1 MTTRQNSSI
10 AIVFILGL
18 LAMLMP
24 LSIDMYLPALP
35 VISEQF
41 GVPAGSAQMTLS
53 TYILGFA
60 VGQLLYGPMADSIGR
75 KPVILGGTLVFAAA
89 AVACALAQTIDQ
101 LIVMRFF
108 HGLAAAAASVV
119 INALMRDIYPKEEFS
134 RMMSFVMLVTTIAPL
149 LAPIVGGWVLVW
161 LSWHY
166 IFWILAVAAILASVM
181 IFTLIKET
189 LPVERRQP
197 FRLRTTLG
205 NFASLFRHKR
215 VLSYMLASGFSF
227 AGMFSFL
234 SAGPF
239 VYIEIN
245 HVSPQHFGYYFALN
259 IVFLFVM
266 TIINS
271 RFVRRVGA
279 LNMFRTGLWI
289 QFVMAGWMVFSAL
302 FGVGFWALIKET
314 LPVERRQPFRLRT
327 TLGNFA
333 SLFRHKRVLSYML
346 ASGFSFAGMFSF
358 LSAGPFVY
366 IEINHV
372 SPQHFGYYFA
382 LNIVFLFVM
391 TIINSRFV
399 RRVGALNMF
408 RTGLWIQFVMAGWM
422 VFSALFGVGFWAL
435 VVGVAAF
442 VGCVSMVSSNAMA
455 VILDEFPH
463 MAGTA
468 SSLAGTFRF
477 GIGAIVGALLS
488 LATFNSAWPMIWS
501 IAFCATCSILFYLY
515 ASRAKKR

>member
-1 MTTRQNSSI
+1 MTNRPHSSLS
-10 AIVFILGL
+10 IVIILGL

-35 VISEQF
+35 VIAGQF

-60 VGQLLYGPMADSIGR
+60 LGQLLYGPMADSIGR
-75 KPVILGGTLVFAAA
+75 KPVILGGTLIFAAA
-89 AVACALAQTIDQ
+89 AVACALAQSIDQ
-101 LIVMRFF
+101 LITMRFF

-119 INALMRDIYPKEEFS
+119 INALMRDIYPREEFS

-149 LAPIVGGWVLVW
+149 LAPMIGGVVLVW
-161 LSWHY
+161 FSWHM
-166 IFWILAVAAILASVM
+166 IFWILAVAGLLVSVM
-181 IFTLIKET
+181 IAFFIRET
-189 LPVERRQP
+189 LPPERRQP
-197 FRLRTTLG
+197 FHLRTTVG

-245 HVSPQHFGYYFALN
+245 HVSPQDFGYYFALN
-259 IVFLFVM
+259 IVFLFLM
-266 TIINS
+266 TIING

-279 LNMFRTGLWI
+279 LKMFRGGLWV
-289 QFVMAGWMVFSAL
+289 QFVMALWMVITAL
-302 FGVGFWALIKET
+302 LGVGFW
-314 LPVERRQPFRLRT
+314 
-327 TLGNFA
+327 
-333 SLFRHKRVLSYML
+333 S
-346 ASGFSFAGMFSF
+346 
-358 LSAGPFVY
+358 
-366 IEINHV
+366 
-372 SPQHFGYYFA
+372 
-382 LNIVFLFVM
+382 
-391 TIINSRFV
+391 
-399 RRVGALNMF
+399 
-408 RTGLWIQFVMAGWM
+408 
-422 VFSALFGVGFWAL
+422 L

-442 VGCVSMVSSNAMA
+442 VGCVSLVSSNAMA

-477 GIGAIVGALLS
+477 GIGAIVGTLLS
-488 LATFNSAWPMIWS
+488 MSAFNSAWPMIWS
-501 IAFCATCSILFYLY
+501 ITFCATSSILFYLY
-515 ASRAKKR
+515 ASRGKKQA

>member
-1 MTTRQNSSI
+1 MTTRPHSSFK
-10 AIVFILGL
+10 IVFILGL

-35 VISEQF
+35 VISAQF

-60 VGQLLYGPMADSIGR
+60 LGQLLYGPMADSLGR
-75 KPVILGGTLVFAAA
+75 KPVILGGTLVFAGA
-89 AVACALAQTIDQ
+89 AVACALAQTIDH
-101 LIVMRFF
+101 LIFMRFL

-149 LAPIVGGWVLVW
+149 VAPMAGGAVLVW
-161 LSWHY
+161 FSWHA
-166 IFWILAVAAILASVM
+166 IFWILALAALLASAM
-181 IFTLIKET
+181 IFFFIDET
-189 LPVERRQP
+189 LPPEHRQK
-197 FRLRTTLG
+197 FHIRTTIG

-239 VYIEIN
+239 VYIELN

-259 IVFLFVM
+259 IVFLFVL

-279 LNMFRTGLWI
+279 LNMFRAGLWI
-289 QFVMAGWMVFSAL
+289 QFVMAVWLVVSA
-302 FGVGFWALIKET
+302 
-314 LPVERRQPFRLRT
+314 
-327 TLGNFA
+327 
-333 SLFRHKRVLSYML
+333 
-346 ASGFSFAGMFSF
+346 F
-358 LSAGPFVY
+358 L
-366 IEINHV
+366 
-372 SPQHFGYYFA
+372 
-382 LNIVFLFVM
+382 
-391 TIINSRFV
+391 
-399 RRVGALNMF
+399 
-408 RTGLWIQFVMAGWM
+408 
-422 VFSALFGVGFWAL
+422 GVGFWAL
-435 VVGVAAF
+435 VIGVAAF
-442 VGCVSMVSSNAMA
+442 VGCVSMISSNAMA

-488 LATFNSAWPMIWS
+488 MATFTTAWPMLWAM
-501 IAFCATCSILFYLY
+501 AFCATSSVLFCLY
-515 ASRAKKR
+515 ASRPRKAAH

>member
-1 MTTRQNSSI
+1 MSRRSNSSMS
-10 AIVFILGL
+10 IVFILGL

-35 VISEQF
+35 VIAAQF

-53 TYILGFA
+53 TYIFGFA

-75 KPVILGGTLVFAAA
+75 KPVILGGTLMFAAA
-89 AVACALAQTIDQ
+89 AIACALAQTIDQ

-149 LAPIVGGWVLVW
+149 VAPMVGGAVLVW
-161 LSWHY
+161 FSWHA
-166 IFWILAVAAILASVM
+166 IFWILALAALLASAM
-181 IFTLIKET
+181 IFFFIKET
-189 LPVERRQP
+189 LPVEQRQK
-197 FRLRTTLG
+197 FHIRTTAG
-205 NFASLFRHKR
+205 NFAALFRHKR
-215 VLSYMLASGFSF
+215 VFSYMLASGFSF

-239 VYIEIN
+239 VYIELN

-259 IVFLFVM
+259 IVFLFIM

-279 LNMFRTGLWI
+279 LNMFRAGLWI
-289 QFVMAGWMVFSAL
+289 QFLMALWMVGAAL
-302 FGVGFWALIKET
+302 AGLGFW
-314 LPVERRQPFRLRT
+314 
-327 TLGNFA
+327 
-333 SLFRHKRVLSYML
+333 SLVL
-346 ASGFSFAGMFSF
+346 
-358 LSAGPFVY
+358 
-366 IEINHV
+366 
-372 SPQHFGYYFA
+372 
-382 LNIVFLFVM
+382 
-391 TIINSRFV
+391 
-399 RRVGALNMF
+399 
-408 RTGLWIQFVMAGWM
+408 
-422 VFSALFGVGFWAL
+422 
-435 VVGVAAF
+435 GVASF
-442 VGCVSMVSSNAMA
+442 VGCVSMVSSNGMA

-477 GIGAIVGALLS
+477 GIGAIIGALLS
-488 LATFNSAWPMIWS
+488 MATFTTAWPMLIS
-501 IAFCATCSILFYLY
+501 VAFCASASILFYLY
-515 ASRAKKR
+515 ASRPKKKAR

>member
-1 MTTRQNSSI
+1 MTTRPHSSFK
-10 AIVFILGL
+10 IVFILGL

-35 VISEQF
+35 VISAQF

-60 VGQLLYGPMADSIGR
+60 LGQLFYGPMADSLGR
-75 KPVILGGTLVFAAA
+75 KPVILGGTLIFAAA
-89 AVACALAQTIDQ
+89 AVACALAQSIDQ
-101 LIVMRFF
+101 LIVMRLF
-108 HGLAAAAASVV
+108 HGLAAAASVV

-149 LAPIVGGWVLVW
+149 VAPMAGGAVLVW
-161 LSWHY
+161 FSWHA
-166 IFWILAVAAILASVM
+166 IFWILALAALLASAM
-181 IFTLIKET
+181 IFFFIDET
-189 LPVERRQP
+189 LAVERRQK
-197 FRLRTTLG
+197 FHIRTTMG

-239 VYIEIN
+239 VYIELN

-259 IVFLFVM
+259 IVFLFIM

-271 RFVRRVGA
+271 RFVRRIGA
-279 LNMFRTGLWI
+279 LNMFRAGLWI
-289 QFVMAGWMVFSAL
+289 QFVMAIWLVVSA
-302 FGVGFWALIKET
+302 FFD
-314 LPVERRQPFRLRT
+314 
-327 TLGNFA
+327 
-333 SLFRHKRVLSYML
+333 
-346 ASGFSFAGMFSF
+346 
-358 LSAGPFVY
+358 
-366 IEINHV
+366 
-372 SPQHFGYYFA
+372 
-382 LNIVFLFVM
+382 
-391 TIINSRFV
+391 
-399 RRVGALNMF
+399 
-408 RTGLWIQFVMAGWM
+408 
-422 VFSALFGVGFWAL
+422 VGFWAL

-442 VGCVSMVSSNAMA
+442 VGCVSMISSNAMA

-477 GIGAIVGALLS
+477 GIGAVVGALLS
-488 LATFNSAWPMIWS
+488 MATFNTAWPMLWAM
-501 IAFCATCSILFYLY
+501 AFCATSSILFCLY
-515 ASRAKKR
+515 ASRPRKAAH

>member
-1 MTTRQNSSI
+1 MTIRPHSSFK
-10 AIVFILGL
+10 IVFILGL

-35 VISEQF
+35 VISAQF

-60 VGQLLYGPMADSIGR
+60 LGQLFYGPMADSLGR

-89 AVACALAQTIDQ
+89 AVACALAQTIDH
-101 LIVMRFF
+101 LIIMRFF

-149 LAPIVGGWVLVW
+149 VAPMAGGAVLVW
-161 LSWHY
+161 FSWHV
-166 IFWILAVAAILASVM
+166 IFWILALAALLASAM
-181 IFTLIKET
+181 IFFFIDET
-189 LPVERRQP
+189 LPVERRQK
-197 FRLRTTLG
+197 FHIRTTIG

-239 VYIEIN
+239 VYIELN

-259 IVFLFVM
+259 IVFLFIM

-279 LNMFRTGLWI
+279 LNMFRAGLWI
-289 QFVMAGWMVFSAL
+289 QFVMAIWLVVSA
-302 FGVGFWALIKET
+302 
-314 LPVERRQPFRLRT
+314 
-327 TLGNFA
+327 
-333 SLFRHKRVLSYML
+333 
-346 ASGFSFAGMFSF
+346 F
-358 LSAGPFVY
+358 L
-366 IEINHV
+366 
-372 SPQHFGYYFA
+372 
-382 LNIVFLFVM
+382 
-391 TIINSRFV
+391 
-399 RRVGALNMF
+399 
-408 RTGLWIQFVMAGWM
+408 
-422 VFSALFGVGFWAL
+422 GVGFWAL

-488 LATFNSAWPMIWS
+488 MATFTTAWPMLWAM
-501 IAFCATCSILFYLY
+501 AFCATSSILFYLY
-515 ASRAKKR
+515 ASRPRKSVH

>member
-1 MTTRQNSSI
+1 
-10 AIVFILGL
+10 
-18 LAMLMP
+18 
-24 LSIDMYLPALP
+24 
-35 VISEQF
+35 
-41 GVPAGSAQMTLS
+41 
-53 TYILGFA
+53 
-60 VGQLLYGPMADSIGR
+60 
-75 KPVILGGTLVFAAA
+75 
-89 AVACALAQTIDQ
+89 VACALAQTIDH
-101 LIVMRFF
+101 LIIMRFF

-149 LAPIVGGWVLVW
+149 VAPMAGGAVLVW
-161 LSWHY
+161 FSWHA
-166 IFWILAVAAILASVM
+166 IFWILALAALLASAM
-181 IFTLIKET
+181 IFFFIDET
-189 LPVERRQP
+189 LPVERRQK
-197 FRLRTTLG
+197 FHIRTTIG

-239 VYIEIN
+239 VYIELN

-279 LNMFRTGLWI
+279 LNMFRAGLWI
-289 QFVMAGWMVFSAL
+289 QFVMAIWLVVSA
-302 FGVGFWALIKET
+302 
-314 LPVERRQPFRLRT
+314 
-327 TLGNFA
+327 
-333 SLFRHKRVLSYML
+333 
-346 ASGFSFAGMFSF
+346 F
-358 LSAGPFVY
+358 L
-366 IEINHV
+366 
-372 SPQHFGYYFA
+372 
-382 LNIVFLFVM
+382 
-391 TIINSRFV
+391 
-399 RRVGALNMF
+399 
-408 RTGLWIQFVMAGWM
+408 
-422 VFSALFGVGFWAL
+422 GVGFWAL

-477 GIGAIVGALLS
+477 GIGAIVGALLYGDLYDGMAHAVGDGFLRNQLDS
-488 LATFNSAWPMIWS
+488 LLSLRQSTAKSGSLKADKAGQGLFVDAYQPNPRSFIPCL
-501 IAFCATCSILFYLY
+501 FILCKIYLC
-515 ASRAKKR
+515 KKSHHCIQKG

>member
-1 MTTRQNSSI
+1 MTTRPHSSFK
-10 AIVFILGL
+10 IVFILGL

-35 VISEQF
+35 VISAQF

-60 VGQLLYGPMADSIGR
+60 LGQLFYGPMADSLGR

-89 AVACALAQTIDQ
+89 AVACALGQTIDH
-101 LIVMRFF
+101 LIIMRFF

-149 LAPIVGGWVLVW
+149 VAPMAGGAVLVW
-161 LSWHY
+161 FSWHV
-166 IFWILAVAAILASVM
+166 IFWILALAALLASAM
-181 IFTLIKET
+181 IFFFIDET
-189 LPVERRQP
+189 LPVERRQK
-197 FRLRTTLG
+197 FHIRTTIG

-239 VYIEIN
+239 VYIELN

-259 IVFLFVM
+259 IVFLFIM

-279 LNMFRTGLWI
+279 LNMFRAGLWI
-289 QFVMAGWMVFSAL
+289 QFVMAIWLVVSA
-302 FGVGFWALIKET
+302 
-314 LPVERRQPFRLRT
+314 
-327 TLGNFA
+327 
-333 SLFRHKRVLSYML
+333 
-346 ASGFSFAGMFSF
+346 F
-358 LSAGPFVY
+358 L
-366 IEINHV
+366 
-372 SPQHFGYYFA
+372 
-382 LNIVFLFVM
+382 
-391 TIINSRFV
+391 
-399 RRVGALNMF
+399 
-408 RTGLWIQFVMAGWM
+408 
-422 VFSALFGVGFWAL
+422 GVGFWAL

-488 LATFNSAWPMIWS
+488 MATFTTAWPMLWAM
-501 IAFCATCSILFYLY
+501 AFCATSSILFYLY
-515 ASRAKKR
+515 ASRPRKAAH

>member
-1 MTTRQNSSI
+1 MTTRPHSSFK
-10 AIVFILGL
+10 IVFILGL

-35 VISEQF
+35 VISAQF

-60 VGQLLYGPMADSIGR
+60 LGQLFYGPMADSLGR

-89 AVACALAQTIDQ
+89 AVACALAQTIDH
-101 LIVMRFF
+101 LIIMRFF

-149 LAPIVGGWVLVW
+149 VAPMAGGAVLVW
-161 LSWHY
+161 FSWHV
-166 IFWILAVAAILASVM
+166 IFWILALAALLASAM
-181 IFTLIKET
+181 IFFFIDET
-189 LPVERRQP
+189 LPVERRQK
-197 FRLRTTLG
+197 FHIRTTIG

-239 VYIEIN
+239 VYIELN
-245 HVSPQHFGYYFALN
+245 HVSPQHFGYYFALK
-259 IVFLFVM
+259 IVFLFIM

-279 LNMFRTGLWI
+279 LNMFRAGLWI
-289 QFVMAGWMVFSAL
+289 QFVMAIWLVVSA
-302 FGVGFWALIKET
+302 
-314 LPVERRQPFRLRT
+314 
-327 TLGNFA
+327 
-333 SLFRHKRVLSYML
+333 
-346 ASGFSFAGMFSF
+346 F
-358 LSAGPFVY
+358 L
-366 IEINHV
+366 
-372 SPQHFGYYFA
+372 
-382 LNIVFLFVM
+382 
-391 TIINSRFV
+391 
-399 RRVGALNMF
+399 
-408 RTGLWIQFVMAGWM
+408 
-422 VFSALFGVGFWAL
+422 GVGFWAL

-488 LATFNSAWPMIWS
+488 MATFTTAWPMLWAM
-501 IAFCATCSILFYLY
+501 AFCATSSILFYLY
-515 ASRAKKR
+515 ASRPRKAAH

>member
-1 MTTRQNSSI
+1 MTTRPHSSFK
-10 AIVFILGL
+10 IVFILGL

-35 VISEQF
+35 VISAQF

-60 VGQLLYGPMADSIGR
+60 LGQLLYGPMADSLGR

-89 AVACALAQTIDQ
+89 AVACALAQTIDH
-101 LIVMRFF
+101 LIIMRFL

-149 LAPIVGGWVLVW
+149 VAPMAGGAVLVW
-161 LSWHY
+161 FSWHA
-166 IFWILAVAAILASVM
+166 IFWILALAALLASAM
-181 IFTLIKET
+181 IFFFIDET
-189 LPVERRQP
+189 LPVERRQK
-197 FRLRTTLG
+197 FHIRTTIG

-239 VYIEIN
+239 VYIELN

-259 IVFLFVM
+259 IVFLFVL

-279 LNMFRTGLWI
+279 LNMFRAGLWI
-289 QFVMAGWMVFSAL
+289 QFVMAVWLVVSA
-302 FGVGFWALIKET
+302 
-314 LPVERRQPFRLRT
+314 
-327 TLGNFA
+327 
-333 SLFRHKRVLSYML
+333 
-346 ASGFSFAGMFSF
+346 F
-358 LSAGPFVY
+358 L
-366 IEINHV
+366 
-372 SPQHFGYYFA
+372 
-382 LNIVFLFVM
+382 
-391 TIINSRFV
+391 
-399 RRVGALNMF
+399 
-408 RTGLWIQFVMAGWM
+408 
-422 VFSALFGVGFWAL
+422 GVGFWAL
-435 VVGVAAF
+435 VIGVAAF
-442 VGCVSMVSSNAMA
+442 VGCVSMISSNAMA

-488 LATFNSAWPMIWS
+488 MATFTTAWPMLWAM
-501 IAFCATCSILFYLY
+501 AFCASSSVLFCLY
-515 ASRAKKR
+515 ASRPRKAAH

>member
-1 MTTRQNSSI
+1 MTTRPHSSFK
-10 AIVFILGL
+10 IVFILGL

-35 VISEQF
+35 VISAQF

-60 VGQLLYGPMADSIGR
+60 LGQLLYGPMADSLGR

-89 AVACALAQTIDQ
+89 AVACALAQSIDQ
-101 LIVMRFF
+101 LIIMRFL

-149 LAPIVGGWVLVW
+149 VAPMAGGAVLVW
-161 LSWHY
+161 FSWHA
-166 IFWILAVAAILASVM
+166 IFWILALAALLASAM
-181 IFTLIKET
+181 IFFFIDET
-189 LPVERRQP
+189 LPVERRQK
-197 FRLRTTLG
+197 FHIRTTIG

-239 VYIEIN
+239 VYIELN

-259 IVFLFVM
+259 IVFLFVL

-279 LNMFRTGLWI
+279 LNMFRAGLWI
-289 QFVMAGWMVFSAL
+289 QFVMAIWLVLSAL
-302 FGVGFWALIKET
+302 L
-314 LPVERRQPFRLRT
+314 
-327 TLGNFA
+327 
-333 SLFRHKRVLSYML
+333 
-346 ASGFSFAGMFSF
+346 
-358 LSAGPFVY
+358 
-366 IEINHV
+366 
-372 SPQHFGYYFA
+372 
-382 LNIVFLFVM
+382 
-391 TIINSRFV
+391 
-399 RRVGALNMF
+399 
-408 RTGLWIQFVMAGWM
+408 
-422 VFSALFGVGFWAL
+422 GVGFWAL

-488 LATFNSAWPMIWS
+488 TATFNTAWPMLWA
-501 IAFCATCSILFYLY
+501 IALCATCSILFYLY
-515 ASRAKKR
+515 ASRPRKTAHK

>member
-1 MTTRQNSSI
+1 MTTRPHSSFK
-10 AIVFILGL
+10 IVFILGL

-35 VISEQF
+35 VISAQF

-60 VGQLLYGPMADSIGR
+60 LGQLFYGPMADSFGR
-75 KPVILGGTLVFAAA
+75 KPVILGGTLIFAGA
-89 AVACALAQTIDQ
+89 AVACAQAQTIDQ

-149 LAPIVGGWVLVW
+149 VAPMAGGAVLVW
-161 LSWHY
+161 FSWHV
-166 IFWILAVAAILASVM
+166 IFWILALAALLASAM
-181 IFTLIKET
+181 IFFFIDET
-189 LPVERRQP
+189 LPAERRQK
-197 FRLRTTLG
+197 FHIRTTMG

-239 VYIEIN
+239 VYIELN

-259 IVFLFVM
+259 IVLLFIM

-279 LNMFRTGLWI
+279 LNMFRAGLWI
-289 QFVMAGWMVFSAL
+289 QFVMAIWL
-302 FGVGFWALIKET
+302 
-314 LPVERRQPFRLRT
+314 
-327 TLGNFA
+327 
-333 SLFRHKRVLSYML
+333 VLS
-346 ASGFSFAGMFSF
+346 AF
-358 LSAGPFVY
+358 
-366 IEINHV
+366 
-372 SPQHFGYYFA
+372 
-382 LNIVFLFVM
+382 
-391 TIINSRFV
+391 T
-399 RRVGALNMF
+399 
-408 RTGLWIQFVMAGWM
+408 
-422 VFSALFGVGFWAL
+422 GVGFWAL

-488 LATFNSAWPMIWS
+488 MATFNTAWPMLWAM
-501 IAFCATCSILFYLY
+501 AFCATSSILFYLY
-515 ASRAKKR
+515 ASRPRKVAS

>member
-1 MTTRQNSSI
+1 MTTRPHSSFK
-10 AIVFILGL
+10 IVFILGL

-35 VISEQF
+35 VISAQF

-60 VGQLLYGPMADSIGR
+60 LGQLFYGPMADSLGR

-89 AVACALAQTIDQ
+89 AVACALAQTIDH
-101 LIVMRFF
+101 LIIMRFF
-108 HGLAAAAASVV
+108 HGLATAAASVV

-149 LAPIVGGWVLVW
+149 VAPMAGGAVLVW
-161 LSWHY
+161 FSWHV
-166 IFWILAVAAILASVM
+166 IFWILALAALLASAM
-181 IFTLIKET
+181 IFFFIDET
-189 LPVERRQP
+189 LPVERRQK
-197 FRLRTTLG
+197 FHIRTTIG

-239 VYIEIN
+239 VYIELN

-259 IVFLFVM
+259 IVFLFIM

-279 LNMFRTGLWI
+279 LNMFRAGLWI
-289 QFVMAGWMVFSAL
+289 QFVMAIWLVVSA
-302 FGVGFWALIKET
+302 
-314 LPVERRQPFRLRT
+314 
-327 TLGNFA
+327 
-333 SLFRHKRVLSYML
+333 
-346 ASGFSFAGMFSF
+346 F
-358 LSAGPFVY
+358 L
-366 IEINHV
+366 
-372 SPQHFGYYFA
+372 
-382 LNIVFLFVM
+382 
-391 TIINSRFV
+391 
-399 RRVGALNMF
+399 
-408 RTGLWIQFVMAGWM
+408 
-422 VFSALFGVGFWAL
+422 GVGFWAL

-488 LATFNSAWPMIWS
+488 MATFTTAWPMLWAM
-501 IAFCATCSILFYLY
+501 AFCATSSILFYLY
-515 ASRAKKR
+515 ASRPRKAAH

>member
-1 MTTRQNSSI
+1 MTTRPHSSFK
-10 AIVFILGL
+10 IVFILGL

-35 VISEQF
+35 VISAKF

-60 VGQLLYGPMADSIGR
+60 LGQLLYGPMADSLGR

-89 AVACALAQTIDQ
+89 AVACALAQSIDQ
-101 LIVMRFF
+101 LIIMRFL

-149 LAPIVGGWVLVW
+149 VAPMAGGAVLVW
-161 LSWHY
+161 FSWHA
-166 IFWILAVAAILASVM
+166 IFWILALAALLASAM
-181 IFTLIKET
+181 IFFFIDET
-189 LPVERRQP
+189 LPVERRQK
-197 FRLRTTLG
+197 FHIRTTIG

-239 VYIEIN
+239 VYIELN

-259 IVFLFVM
+259 IVFLFVL

-279 LNMFRTGLWI
+279 LNMFRAGLWI
-289 QFVMAGWMVFSAL
+289 QFVMAVWLVVSA
-302 FGVGFWALIKET
+302 
-314 LPVERRQPFRLRT
+314 
-327 TLGNFA
+327 
-333 SLFRHKRVLSYML
+333 
-346 ASGFSFAGMFSF
+346 F
-358 LSAGPFVY
+358 LD
-366 IEINHV
+366 
-372 SPQHFGYYFA
+372 
-382 LNIVFLFVM
+382 
-391 TIINSRFV
+391 
-399 RRVGALNMF
+399 
-408 RTGLWIQFVMAGWM
+408 
-422 VFSALFGVGFWAL
+422 VGFWAL
-435 VVGVAAF
+435 VIGVAAF
-442 VGCVSMVSSNAMA
+442 VGCVSMISSNAMA

-488 LATFNSAWPMIWS
+488 MATFTTAWPMLWAM
-501 IAFCATCSILFYLY
+501 AFCATSSVLFCLY
-515 ASRAKKR
+515 ASRPRKAAH

>member
-1 MTTRQNSSI
+1 MTTRPHSSFK
-10 AIVFILGL
+10 IVFILGL

-35 VISEQF
+35 VISAQF

-60 VGQLLYGPMADSIGR
+60 LGQLFYGPMADSLGR

-89 AVACALAQTIDQ
+89 AVACALAQTIDH
-101 LIVMRFF
+101 LIIMRFF

-149 LAPIVGGWVLVW
+149 VAPMAGGAVLMW
-161 LSWHY
+161 FSWHV
-166 IFWILAVAAILASVM
+166 IFWILALAALLASAM
-181 IFTLIKET
+181 IFFFIDET
-189 LPVERRQP
+189 LPVERRQK
-197 FRLRTTLG
+197 FHIRTTIG

-239 VYIEIN
+239 VYIELN

-259 IVFLFVM
+259 IVFLFIM

-279 LNMFRTGLWI
+279 LNMFRAGLWI
-289 QFVMAGWMVFSAL
+289 QFVMAIWLVVSA
-302 FGVGFWALIKET
+302 
-314 LPVERRQPFRLRT
+314 
-327 TLGNFA
+327 
-333 SLFRHKRVLSYML
+333 
-346 ASGFSFAGMFSF
+346 F
-358 LSAGPFVY
+358 L
-366 IEINHV
+366 
-372 SPQHFGYYFA
+372 
-382 LNIVFLFVM
+382 
-391 TIINSRFV
+391 
-399 RRVGALNMF
+399 
-408 RTGLWIQFVMAGWM
+408 
-422 VFSALFGVGFWAL
+422 GVGFWAL

-488 LATFNSAWPMIWS
+488 MATFTTAWPMLWAM
-501 IAFCATCSILFYLY
+501 AFCATSSILLRQR
-515 ASRAKKR
+515 SREQTSPAHHHWHKPLPARAERR

>member
-1 MTTRQNSSI
+1 MTTRPHSSFK
-10 AIVFILGL
+10 IVFILGL

-35 VISEQF
+35 VISAQF

-60 VGQLLYGPMADSIGR
+60 LGQLLYGPMADSMGR
-75 KPVILGGTLVFAAA
+75 KPVILGGTLVFAGA
-89 AVACALAQTIDQ
+89 AVACALAQTIDH
-101 LIVMRFF
+101 LIFMRFL

-149 LAPIVGGWVLVW
+149 VAPMAGGAVLVW
-161 LSWHY
+161 FSWHA
-166 IFWILAVAAILASVM
+166 IFWILALAALLASAM
-181 IFTLIKET
+181 IFFFIDET
-189 LPVERRQP
+189 LPAEHRQK
-197 FRLRTTLG
+197 FHIRTTIG

-239 VYIEIN
+239 VYIELN

-259 IVFLFVM
+259 IVFLFVL

-279 LNMFRTGLWI
+279 LNMFRAGLWI
-289 QFVMAGWMVFSAL
+289 QFVMAVWLVVSA
-302 FGVGFWALIKET
+302 
-314 LPVERRQPFRLRT
+314 
-327 TLGNFA
+327 
-333 SLFRHKRVLSYML
+333 
-346 ASGFSFAGMFSF
+346 F
-358 LSAGPFVY
+358 L
-366 IEINHV
+366 
-372 SPQHFGYYFA
+372 
-382 LNIVFLFVM
+382 
-391 TIINSRFV
+391 
-399 RRVGALNMF
+399 
-408 RTGLWIQFVMAGWM
+408 
-422 VFSALFGVGFWAL
+422 GVGFWAL
-435 VVGVAAF
+435 VIGVAAF
-442 VGCVSMVSSNAMA
+442 VGCVSMISSNAMA

-488 LATFNSAWPMIWS
+488 MATFTTAWPMLWAM
-501 IAFCATCSILFYLY
+501 AFCATSSVVFCLY
-515 ASRAKKR
+515 ASRPRKAAH

>member
-1 MTTRQNSSI
+1 VTTRPHSSFK
-10 AIVFILGL
+10 IVFILGL

-35 VISEQF
+35 VISAQF

-60 VGQLLYGPMADSIGR
+60 IGQLLYGPMADSLGR
-75 KPVILGGTLVFAAA
+75 KPVILGGTLVFAGA
-89 AVACALAQTIDQ
+89 AVACALAQSIDQ
-101 LIVMRFF
+101 LIIMRFF

-119 INALMRDIYPKEEFS
+119 INALMRDVYPKEEFS

-149 LAPIVGGWVLVW
+149 VAPMVGGAVLVW
-161 LSWHY
+161 FSWHA
-166 IFWILAVAAILASVM
+166 IFWILAVAALLASAM
-181 IFTLIKET
+181 IFFFIDET
-189 LPVERRQP
+189 LPVEHRQK
-197 FRLRTTLG
+197 FHIRTTMG

-239 VYIEIN
+239 VYIELN

-279 LNMFRTGLWI
+279 INMFRAGLWI
-289 QFVMAGWMVFSAL
+289 QFVMAIWMVVSA
-302 FGVGFWALIKET
+302 F
-314 LPVERRQPFRLRT
+314 
-327 TLGNFA
+327 LG
-333 SLFRHKRVLSYML
+333 
-346 ASGFSFAGMFSF
+346 
-358 LSAGPFVY
+358 
-366 IEINHV
+366 I
-372 SPQHFGYYFA
+372 
-382 LNIVFLFVM
+382 
-391 TIINSRFV
+391 
-399 RRVGALNMF
+399 
-408 RTGLWIQFVMAGWM
+408 
-422 VFSALFGVGFWAL
+422 GFWAL

-442 VGCVSMVSSNAMA
+442 VGCVSMISSNAMA

-477 GIGAIVGALLS
+477 GIGAVVGALLS
-488 LATFNSAWPMIWS
+488 MATFNTAWPMLWA
-501 IAFCATCSILFYLY
+501 IAFCATSSILFYLY
-515 ASRAKKR
+515 ASRPRKAAH

>member
-1 MTTRQNSSI
+1 MTTRPHSSFK
-10 AIVFILGL
+10 IVFILGL

-35 VISEQF
+35 VISAQF

-60 VGQLLYGPMADSIGR
+60 LGQLFYGPMADSLGR
-75 KPVILGGTLVFAAA
+75 KPVILGGTLIFAAA
-89 AVACALAQTIDQ
+89 AVACALAQSIDQ

-149 LAPIVGGWVLVW
+149 VAPMAGGAVLVW
-161 LSWHY
+161 FSWHA
-166 IFWILAVAAILASVM
+166 IFWILALAALLASAM
-181 IFTLIKET
+181 IFFFIDET
-189 LPVERRQP
+189 LAVERRQK
-197 FRLRTTLG
+197 FHIRTTMG

-239 VYIEIN
+239 VYIELN

-259 IVFLFVM
+259 IVFLFIM

-271 RFVRRVGA
+271 RFVRRIGA
-279 LNMFRTGLWI
+279 LNMFRAGLWI
-289 QFVMAGWMVFSAL
+289 QFVIAIWLVVSA
-302 FGVGFWALIKET
+302 
-314 LPVERRQPFRLRT
+314 
-327 TLGNFA
+327 
-333 SLFRHKRVLSYML
+333 
-346 ASGFSFAGMFSF
+346 F
-358 LSAGPFVY
+358 L
-366 IEINHV
+366 
-372 SPQHFGYYFA
+372 
-382 LNIVFLFVM
+382 
-391 TIINSRFV
+391 
-399 RRVGALNMF
+399 
-408 RTGLWIQFVMAGWM
+408 
-422 VFSALFGVGFWAL
+422 GVGFWAL
-435 VVGVAAF
+435 VVGVAVF
-442 VGCVSMVSSNAMA
+442 VGCVSMISSNAMA

-477 GIGAIVGALLS
+477 GIGAVVGALLS
-488 LATFNSAWPMIWS
+488 MATFNTAWPMLWAM
-501 IAFCATCSILFYLY
+501 AFCATSSILFCLY
-515 ASRAKKR
+515 ASRPRKAPH

>member
-1 MTTRQNSSI
+1 MTTRPHSSFK
-10 AIVFILGL
+10 IVFILGL

-35 VISEQF
+35 VISAQF

-60 VGQLLYGPMADSIGR
+60 LGQLLYGPMADSLGR
-75 KPVILGGTLVFAAA
+75 KPVILGGTLVFAGA
-89 AVACALAQTIDQ
+89 AVACALAQTIDH
-101 LIVMRFF
+101 LIFMRFL

-149 LAPIVGGWVLVW
+149 VAPMAGGAVLVW
-161 LSWHY
+161 FSWHA
-166 IFWILAVAAILASVM
+166 IFWILALAALLASAM
-181 IFTLIKET
+181 IFFFIDET
-189 LPVERRQP
+189 LPAEHRQK
-197 FRLRTTLG
+197 FHIRTTIG

-239 VYIEIN
+239 VYIELN

-259 IVFLFVM
+259 IVFLFVL

-279 LNMFRTGLWI
+279 LNMFRAGLWI
-289 QFVMAGWMVFSAL
+289 QFVMAVWLVVSA
-302 FGVGFWALIKET
+302 
-314 LPVERRQPFRLRT
+314 
-327 TLGNFA
+327 
-333 SLFRHKRVLSYML
+333 
-346 ASGFSFAGMFSF
+346 F
-358 LSAGPFVY
+358 L
-366 IEINHV
+366 
-372 SPQHFGYYFA
+372 
-382 LNIVFLFVM
+382 
-391 TIINSRFV
+391 
-399 RRVGALNMF
+399 
-408 RTGLWIQFVMAGWM
+408 
-422 VFSALFGVGFWAL
+422 GVGFWAL
-435 VVGVAAF
+435 VIGVAAF
-442 VGCVSMVSSNAMA
+442 VGCVSMISSNAMA

-488 LATFNSAWPMIWS
+488 MATFTTAWPMLWAM
-501 IAFCATCSILFYLY
+501 AFCATSSVLFCLY
-515 ASRAKKR
+515 ASRPRKVAH

>member
-1 MTTRQNSSI
+1 MTTRPHSSFK
-10 AIVFILGL
+10 IVFILGL

-35 VISEQF
+35 VISAQF

-60 VGQLLYGPMADSIGR
+60 LGQLFYGPMADSLGR
-75 KPVILGGTLVFAAA
+75 KPVILGGTLVFAVA
-89 AVACALAQTIDQ
+89 AVACALAQTIDH
-101 LIVMRFF
+101 LIIMRFF

-149 LAPIVGGWVLVW
+149 VAPMAGGAVLVW
-161 LSWHY
+161 FSWHM
-166 IFWILAVAAILASVM
+166 IFWILALAALLASAM
-181 IFTLIKET
+181 IFFFIDET
-189 LPVERRQP
+189 LPVERRQK
-197 FRLRTTLG
+197 FHIRTTIG

-239 VYIEIN
+239 VYIELN

-259 IVFLFVM
+259 IVFLFIM

-279 LNMFRTGLWI
+279 LNMFRAGLWI
-289 QFVMAGWMVFSAL
+289 QFVMAVWLVVSAFL
-302 FGVGFWALIKET
+302 GVGFWALI
-314 LPVERRQPFRLRT
+314 
-327 TLGNFA
+327 
-333 SLFRHKRVLSYML
+333 
-346 ASGFSFAGMFSF
+346 
-358 LSAGPFVY
+358 
-366 IEINHV
+366 
-372 SPQHFGYYFA
+372 
-382 LNIVFLFVM
+382 
-391 TIINSRFV
+391 
-399 RRVGALNMF
+399 
-408 RTGLWIQFVMAGWM
+408 
-422 VFSALFGVGFWAL
+422 
-435 VVGVAAF
+435 VGVAAF
-442 VGCVSMVSSNAMA
+442 VGCVAMVSSNAMA

-477 GIGAIVGALLS
+477 GIGAIVGALLAM
-488 LATFNSAWPMIWS
+488 ATFSTAWPMLWAM
-501 IAFCATCSILFYLY
+501 AFCATSSILFYLY
-515 ASRAKKR
+515 ASRPRKAAH

>member
-1 MTTRQNSSI
+1 MTTRPHSSFK
-10 AIVFILGL
+10 IVFILGL

-35 VISEQF
+35 VISAQF

-60 VGQLLYGPMADSIGR
+60 LGQLFYGPMADSLGR

-89 AVACALAQTIDQ
+89 AVACALAQTIDH
-101 LIVMRFF
+101 LIIMRFF

-149 LAPIVGGWVLVW
+149 VAPMAGGAVLVW
-161 LSWHY
+161 FSWHV
-166 IFWILAVAAILASVM
+166 IFWILALAALLASAM
-181 IFTLIKET
+181 IFFFIDET
-189 LPVERRQP
+189 LPVELRQK
-197 FRLRTTLG
+197 FQIRTTIG

-239 VYIEIN
+239 VYIELN

-259 IVFLFVM
+259 IVFLFIM

-279 LNMFRTGLWI
+279 LNMFRAGLWI
-289 QFVMAGWMVFSAL
+289 QFVMAIWLVVSA
-302 FGVGFWALIKET
+302 
-314 LPVERRQPFRLRT
+314 
-327 TLGNFA
+327 
-333 SLFRHKRVLSYML
+333 
-346 ASGFSFAGMFSF
+346 F
-358 LSAGPFVY
+358 L
-366 IEINHV
+366 
-372 SPQHFGYYFA
+372 
-382 LNIVFLFVM
+382 
-391 TIINSRFV
+391 
-399 RRVGALNMF
+399 
-408 RTGLWIQFVMAGWM
+408 
-422 VFSALFGVGFWAL
+422 GVGFWAL

-488 LATFNSAWPMIWS
+488 MATFTTAWPMLWAM
-501 IAFCATCSILFYLY
+501 AFCATSSILFYLY
-515 ASRAKKR
+515 ASRPRKAAH

>member
-1 MTTRQNSSI
+1 MTTRPHSSFK
-10 AIVFILGL
+10 IVFILGL

-35 VISEQF
+35 VISAQF

-60 VGQLLYGPMADSIGR
+60 LGQLLYGPMADSLGR
-75 KPVILGGTLVFAAA
+75 KPVILGGTLVFAGA
-89 AVACALAQTIDQ
+89 AVACALAQTIDH
-101 LIVMRFF
+101 LIFMRFL

-149 LAPIVGGWVLVW
+149 VAPMAGGAVLVW
-161 LSWHY
+161 FSWHA
-166 IFWILAVAAILASVM
+166 IFWILALAALLASAM
-181 IFTLIKET
+181 IFFFIDET
-189 LPVERRQP
+189 LPPEHRQK
-197 FRLRTTLG
+197 FHIRTTIG

-239 VYIEIN
+239 VYIELN

-259 IVFLFVM
+259 IVFLFVL

-279 LNMFRTGLWI
+279 LNMFRAGLWI
-289 QFVMAGWMVFSAL
+289 QFVMAVWLVVSA
-302 FGVGFWALIKET
+302 
-314 LPVERRQPFRLRT
+314 
-327 TLGNFA
+327 
-333 SLFRHKRVLSYML
+333 
-346 ASGFSFAGMFSF
+346 F
-358 LSAGPFVY
+358 L
-366 IEINHV
+366 
-372 SPQHFGYYFA
+372 
-382 LNIVFLFVM
+382 
-391 TIINSRFV
+391 
-399 RRVGALNMF
+399 
-408 RTGLWIQFVMAGWM
+408 
-422 VFSALFGVGFWAL
+422 GVGFWAL
-435 VVGVAAF
+435 VIGVAAF
-442 VGCVSMVSSNAMA
+442 VGCVSMISSNAMA

-488 LATFNSAWPMIWS
+488 MATFTTAWPMLWAM
-501 IAFCATCSILFYLY
+501 AFCATSSVLFCLY
-515 ASRAKKR
+515 ASRPRKVAH

>member
-1 MTTRQNSSI
+1 MTTRPHSSFK
-10 AIVFILGL
+10 IVFILGL

-35 VISEQF
+35 VISAQF

-53 TYILGFA
+53 SYILGFA
-60 VGQLLYGPMADSIGR
+60 LGQLFYGPMADSFGR
-75 KPVILGGTLVFAAA
+75 KPVILGGTLIFAGA
-89 AVACALAQTIDQ
+89 AVACAQAQTIDQ

-149 LAPIVGGWVLVW
+149 VAPMAGGAVLVW
-161 LSWHY
+161 FSWHV
-166 IFWILAVAAILASVM
+166 IFWILALAALLASAM
-181 IFTLIKET
+181 IFFFIDET
-189 LPVERRQP
+189 LPAERRQK
-197 FRLRTTLG
+197 FHIRTTMG

-239 VYIEIN
+239 VYIELN

-259 IVFLFVM
+259 IVFLFIM

-279 LNMFRTGLWI
+279 LNMFRAGLWI
-289 QFVMAGWMVFSAL
+289 QFVMAIWL
-302 FGVGFWALIKET
+302 
-314 LPVERRQPFRLRT
+314 
-327 TLGNFA
+327 
-333 SLFRHKRVLSYML
+333 VLS
-346 ASGFSFAGMFSF
+346 AF
-358 LSAGPFVY
+358 
-366 IEINHV
+366 
-372 SPQHFGYYFA
+372 
-382 LNIVFLFVM
+382 
-391 TIINSRFV
+391 T
-399 RRVGALNMF
+399 
-408 RTGLWIQFVMAGWM
+408 
-422 VFSALFGVGFWAL
+422 GVGFWAL

-488 LATFNSAWPMIWS
+488 MATFNTAWPMLWAM
-501 IAFCATCSILFYLY
+501 AFCATSSILFYLY
-515 ASRAKKR
+515 ASRPRKVAS